1 MTELADIPRIISVDD
16 HVVEPPDLW
25 QARLPAKY
33 LDRAPRV
40 IRMKGRLGGGG
51 TGGRSVGFTVTEDGQ
66 WCDVWHYDD
75 LVTPFLML
83 SAAVGF
89 DEVGFNLTTFDDIR
103 PGAWIQSER
112 LSDMDANHVD
122 AAICFPN
129 TIPRFCGQAFL
140 EREDKDLA
148 GLCVR
153 AYNDWMIDEWCGGSA
168 VGKLIPLTMVPLWD
182 PEEAA
187 AEIRRCA
194 EKGSHAITFPENPF
208 PLGLPSIHDRSR
220 HWDPVYRA
228 CEETQTVLC
237 MHIGSSS
244 RMPSTSPDAPFI
256 VSSVLTFQNAMG
268 SLVDYLFS
276 GILDRFPRLVIA
288 YAEGQVGW
296 MPYILERADKL
307 WEERSDNSFGTAL
320 PNPPSSYVAGRI
332 YGCLFDDETGLKNRD
347 VVGMSQ
353 ICFETDYPHADS
365 TFPESKAVL
374 AKIAGG
380 SGLSA
385 PELYALARGNAI
397 RAFGLE
403 RFGII
408 K

>member
-1 MTELADIPRIISVDD
+1 MTAFTEIPRIISVDD

-25 QARLPAKY
+25 QSRLPSRY

-89 DEVGFNLTTFDDIR
+89 EEVGFNLTTFDEIR
-103 PGAWIQSER
+103 PGAWRQAER
-112 LSDMDANHVD
+112 LADMEANHVD

-129 TIPRFCGQAFL
+129 TIPRFCGQAFY
-140 EREDKDLA
+140 EREDKELA
-148 GLCVR
+148 GLCVQ
-153 AYNDWMIDEWCGGSA
+153 AYNDWMIDEWCAGPA
-168 VGKLIPLTMVPLWD
+168 AGKLIPLTMVPLWD
-182 PEEAA
+182 PEAAA

-194 EKGSHAITFPENPF
+194 DKGSHAITFPENPF

-228 CEETQTVLC
+228 CEETETILC

-276 GILDRFPRLVIA
+276 GILERFPRLVIA

-320 PNPPSSYVAGRI
+320 PNPPSSYVPGRI
-332 YGCLFDDETGLKNRD
+332 YGCLFDDETGLKNRE

-374 AKIAGG
+374 EKIAADA
-380 SGLSA
+380 GLSDS
-385 PELYALARGNAI
+385 ELYALARGNAI

-403 RFGII
+403 RFGITE
-408 K
+408 

>member
-1 MTELADIPRIISVDD
+1 
-16 HVVEPPDLW
+16 
-25 QARLPAKY
+25 
-33 LDRAPRV
+33 
-40 IRMKGRLGGGG
+40 
-51 TGGRSVGFTVTEDGQ
+51 
-66 WCDVWHYDD
+66 
-75 LVTPFLML
+75 
-83 SAAVGF
+83 
-89 DEVGFNLTTFDDIR
+89 
-103 PGAWIQSER
+103 
-112 LSDMDANHVD
+112 
-122 AAICFPN
+122 
-129 TIPRFCGQAFL
+129 
-140 EREDKDLA
+140 
-148 GLCVR
+148 
-153 AYNDWMIDEWCGGSA
+153 
-168 VGKLIPLTMVPLWD
+168 
-182 PEEAA
+182 
-187 AEIRRCA
+187 
-194 EKGSHAITFPENPF
+194 
-208 PLGLPSIHDRSR
+208 
-220 HWDPVYRA
+220 
-228 CEETQTVLC
+228 

-365 TFPESKAVL
+365 TFPESRAIL
-374 AKIAGG
+374 AKIAGEA
-380 SGLSA
+380 GLSA

-397 RAFGLE
+397 RAFGLA
-403 RFGII
+403 RFGITE
-408 K
+408 